1 MSYSEPQNVLLFG
14 MEISLRAMRTLKD
27 ADNIGVKAASGLVKV
42 NNTFYVIADDE
53 VSLAEFKF
61 EGETKVNCINLLKK
75 ELPQDPAQ
83 RKKQKPDWESLV
95 QLELAQQQRI
105 ILAVPSGSTENRMTG
120 AFLRLDQTGLVDKKA
135 QPETVDF
142 SEIYKSLKTQFSEL
156 NIEGACVFDNKL
168 MLFQRGNGASGK
180 NAVIAID
187 LAGFCNDLENA
198 TAIKAQH
205 ILTMTEHN
213 LGHLEGHKLDFT
225 DACVV
230 GDKIWFL
237 AVAEDSQST
246 YDDGQYYGA
255 IIGCLDATGKEIA
268 RYAIDCATKPEGL
281 WVDLES
287 QRLCFYVVTDADS
300 STIFATIYFGKLLF

>member
-1 MSYSEPQNVLLFG
+1 MFYFEPQNVLLFG
-14 MEISLRAMRTLKD
+14 MKISLRAMRTLKD
-27 ADNIGVKAASGLVKV
+27 EQDRGVKAASGLVKAGS
-42 NNTFYVIADDE
+42 TFYIIADDE

-61 EGETKVNCINLLKK
+61 EGNPKANYIKLLEK
-75 ELPQDPAQ
+75 ELPLDAAQ

-95 QLELAQQQRI
+95 QLEIAKDQRI
-105 ILAVPSGSTENRMTG
+105 ILAVPSGSTENRMVG
-120 AFLRLDQTGLVDKKA
+120 AFLRLDSAGVIDKNSE
-135 QPETVDF
+135 PVTVDF
-142 SEIYKSLKTQFSEL
+142 CEIYKSLKERFAEL
-156 NIEGACVFDNKL
+156 NIEGACVLNNKI

-180 NAVIAID
+180 NAIIDID
-187 LAGFCNDLENA
+187 LAGFCNDLVNA
-198 TAIKAQH
+198 SAIKAQH
-205 ILTMTEHN
+205 VLAVTEYH

-225 DACVV
+225 DACVA
-230 GDKIWFL
+230 DNKIWFL

-255 IIGCLDATGKEIA
+255 IIGCLDAAGKEIA
-268 RYAIDCATKPEGL
+268 RYEIDCATKPEGL